1 MATKNTVIVESN
13 AYAKRNKYYWKAG
26 NGTLEDLSE
35 STASFFS
42 KSKPQYEKFRKAAIA
57 EIVDELIPEIVRY
70 EGAGGLCIEVNG
82 TEEDFFCIKNAV
94 ESQFPSRNIE
104 CRFDSQRLYSAKAA
118 FLGIKDIYNKL
129 QEIILEYSSEE
140 EKLFFSDFMS
150 ESSHVTLFEKCKM
163 ADENLEVILKA
174 LKEKADRLSKAA
186 AYSDLALTLYM
197 YKEKKE
203 YEESKKEKIADQSWF
218 KGLIASCNV
227 FCNILVCR
235 YTKEFEREIRDK
247 FMDSQGITRRVKTA
261 REKCNGVTGTNGR
274 LKFNKE
280 IVQLIAADIE
290 YIKKRIKQFWRGGE
304 AEIKNIIYE
313 TIKARDEFTHQQ
325 KESLYQWVAAYQNPI
340 LLLVEKDNVQK
351 KTNYETNK
359 QAEKGYKAELERIL
373 KIGRHCSFERC
384 YSELRKEIEELERT
398 SRISARQK
406 YVKERARVHAE
417 AGKAI
422 QQQKELQ
429 AGKREIE
436 QMISF
441 KEMR

>member
-186 AYSDLALTLYM
+186 AYSDLASTLYM

-218 KGLIASCNV
+218 IELIASCKDS
-227 FCNILVCR
+227 CDK

-247 FMDSQGITRRVKTA
+247 FMDSQRITRRVKTA

-290 YIKKRIKQFWRGGE
+290 YIKKEIKNFWRGGE
-304 AEIKNIIYE
+304 SSIKSIIYE
-313 TIKARDEFTHQQ
+313 KLEVRNEYTCQQ
-325 KESLYQWVAAYQNPI
+325 KKSLYQWVAAYQNPI
-340 LLLVEKDNVQK
+340 LLGEKDNVQK
-351 KTNYETNK
+351 KTNYATNK
-359 QAEKGYKAELERIL
+359 QAERGYKAELERIL
-373 KIGRHCSFERC
+373 KIGRQCPFESC
-384 YSELRKEIEELERT
+384 YSELSKEIEELERT
-398 SRISARQK
+398 SRISARPE
-406 YVKERARVHAE
+406 YAKERDRVHAE

-422 QQQKELQ
+422 RQQKELQ

-436 QMISF
+436 RMISF
-441 KEMR
+441 KEVH